1 VLGLHMTSYPINLA
15 NRSTSLLNGQYRA
28 NAVK

>member
-1 VLGLHMTSYPINLA
+1 MTSYPINLA